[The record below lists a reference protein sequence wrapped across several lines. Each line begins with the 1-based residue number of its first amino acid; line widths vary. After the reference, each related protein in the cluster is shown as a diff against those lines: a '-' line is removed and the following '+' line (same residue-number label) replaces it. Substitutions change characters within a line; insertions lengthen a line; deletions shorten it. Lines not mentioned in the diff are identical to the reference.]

1 MRVKRMEVQNILVTG
16 RIYQEM
22 EQILL
27 KEKIDKD
34 FRFLPESEVSR
45 EDLLWADAY
54 EKYRR
59 K

>member
-1 MRVKRMEVQNILVTG
+1 MEVQNILVTG

-22 EQILL
+22 AQILL
-27 KEKIDKD
+27 KEKINKD
-34 FRFLPESEVSR
+34 FRFVSENEVSR

>member
-1 MRVKRMEVQNILVTG
+1 MEVQNILVTG

-34 FRFLPESEVSR
+34 FRFLPENEVSR
-45 EDLLWADAY
+45 
-54 EKYRR
+54 
-59 K
+59 

>member
-1 MRVKRMEVQNILVTG
+1 MEVQNILVTG

-34 FRFLPESEVSR
+34 FRFLSENEVSR
-45 EDLLWADAY
+45 
-54 EKYRR
+54 
-59 K
+59 